1 MKNIHQIL
9 VLNFLWKELR
19 ETGANASYAIHR

>member
-1 MKNIHQIL
+1 MRKRFVIF
-9 VLNFLWKELR
+9 VLRFKKELR

>member
-1 MKNIHQIL
+1 MKTYIKYWFSI
-9 VLNFLWKELR
+9 FMKELR